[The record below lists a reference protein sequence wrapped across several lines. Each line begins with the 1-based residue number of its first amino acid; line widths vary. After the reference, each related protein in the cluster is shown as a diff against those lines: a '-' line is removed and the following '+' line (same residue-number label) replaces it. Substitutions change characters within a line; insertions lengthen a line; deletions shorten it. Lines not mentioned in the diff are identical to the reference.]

1 MTHMAPETLMSG
13 QISRASDVYA
23 YGIMLWELYTGA
35 DSRLILIAC
44 FLLWKLRCRARFVLF
59 VVDASS
65 CLRMAS
71 CCGSC
76 TQVGNRAGGWVIRA
90 ACV

>member
-35 DSRLILIAC
+35 HA
-44 FLLWKLRCRARFVLF
+44 LF
-59 VVDASS
+59 CIWAPNVVPY
-65 CLRMAS
+65 
-71 CCGSC
+71 
-76 TQVGNRAGGWVIRA
+76 
-90 ACV
+90 